1 VNLDYLKTFMEVARL
16 GNFSEV
22 ARRLSITQPA
32 VSFQIQ
38 RLERDL
44 GVRLLER
51 GPKSVTLTEA
61 GERLLGFA
69 EKVER
74 QRQGLLDDLDRMRE
88 ELTGKIVVAASTIPG
103 EVLLPPVLGEFK
115 ALHPAVDARMDICDS
130 LAVISKVQE
139 GTHDVGF
146 CGLLPDVRDLDSFEV
161 ADDEIVLIVFPD
173 HPFAGRKSVSF
184 PELQGEPFV
193 VREDSSG
200 TQSSLRSLLAN
211 SGLDTAVWAPA
222 LVLGSTQAVLSA
234 VEAGVGIAFISHL
247 AIKKSVALGLV
258 KQVPVKGLKLRRA
271 FHCIYR
277 KERANSRLPG
287 EFISFVQARQ
297 SQR

>member
-1 VNLDYLKTFMEVARL
+1 MNLDYLKTFVEVARL

-22 ARRLSITQPA
+22 ARRFSMTQPA

-61 GERLLGFA
+61 GKRLLEFA

-74 QRQGLLDDLDRMRE
+74 QRQELLDELDRMRE
-88 ELTGKIVVAASTIPG
+88 ELTGRIVIAASTIPG
-103 EVLLPPVLGEFK
+103 ELLLPSVLGEFK
-115 ALHPAVDARMDICDS
+115 ALHPAVDAQMEICDS

-146 CGLLPDVRDLDSFEV
+146 CGLLPDGKELDYFEV
-161 ADDEIVLIVFPD
+161 AEDEIVLIVFPD
-173 HPFAGRKSVSF
+173 HPFTGRKSVSF
-184 PELQGEPFV
+184 LELQGEPIV

-200 TQSSLRSLLAN
+200 TQRSLGSLLAN
-211 SGLDTAVWAPA
+211 SGLETAGWAPS

-271 FHCIYR
+271 FYCIYR
-277 KERANSRLPG
+277 KERATSRLPG

-297 SQR
+297 SHR